1 MAPTPSGSILQHAR
15 SVNINNPSTTADYF
29 AAQWVNPG
37 DIFSILLLLG
47 PEVIQQA
54 VAQLAGRQITPVAFS
69 FGWVAYA
76 VRALLSAVGGN
87 PSVSRPKTEKKRF
100 NEFIAYFYL
109 QMEN

>member
-1 MAPTPSGSILQHAR
+1 MPPTSSHIFQNAR
-15 SVNINNPSTTADYF
+15 SININNPSTTADYF
-29 AAQWVNPG
+29 AAQWINPG

-76 VRALLSAVGGN
+76 VRALLAAVGGN
-87 PSVSRPKTEKKRF
+87 IFTFRKKKQRK
-100 NEFIAYFYL
+100 
-109 QMEN
+109 

>member
-1 MAPTPSGSILQHAR
+1 MAPTPSASIIQHAR

-87 PSVSRPKTEKKRF
+87 SSIPLQESRF
-100 NEFIAYFYL
+100 NEL
-109 QMEN
+109 VT